1 MGKIQISRK
10 TEKIWVKCCYN
21 AVKNRLIYVNRV
33 VLLDLVREVV
43 AMNRNLLDYLL
54 NGRSSSVSTNLMNLF
69 NTQMSKE
76 INDLRDV
83 IIELREQISRNQEQH
98 AKDIRDILNRTHQN
112 RTSINQTTSTSSSSQ
127 TEVKSQTVATQTKVK
142 LQKTIDTQT
151 EIEPESSNI
160 PTTSISS
167 MIFLNS

>member
-1 MGKIQISRK
+1 M
-10 TEKIWVKCCYN
+10 
-21 AVKNRLIYVNRV
+21 

-43 AMNRNLLDYLL
+43 AMNRSLLDYLL
-54 NGRSSSVSTNLMNLF
+54 TGRSSSESTNLMNLF

-76 INDLRDV
+76 INALRDV
-83 IIELREQISRNQEQH
+83 IIELREQINRNQEQH
-98 AKDIRDILNRTHQN
+98 TKDINDILNRSHQN

-127 TEVKSQTVATQTKVK
+127 TEVKSQTVATQTIERLKTTSTKSAQTEVK
-142 LQKTIDTQT
+142 SQTVVTQTIDTQT

-167 MIFLNS
+167 MIFLNSIYVLINGFSLLPF